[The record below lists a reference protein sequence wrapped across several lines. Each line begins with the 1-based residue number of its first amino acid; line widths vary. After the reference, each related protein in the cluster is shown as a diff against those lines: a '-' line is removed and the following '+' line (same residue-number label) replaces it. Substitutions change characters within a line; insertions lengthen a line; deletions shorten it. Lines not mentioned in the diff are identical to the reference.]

1 MRSFAFWVIS
11 MCILVSVAACIMAI
25 WDSSKSDVL
34 WRTIATCVVVAGGC
48 GIFAGVNVSFG
59 SPRE

>member
-1 MRSFAFWVIS
+1 